1 MMSLTP
7 QWQRLSKWQQLV
19 VFVIGSGAIIGVVY
33 AVVLGPL
40 WRWVSHLVAEVHQ
53 TEVRFVDAVAA
64 SRQADG
70 VNKAFKAYAPYVTSS
85 GPVEAELA
93 GFLSEVE
100 AALHQAGLVV
110 LNLKPVTPR
119 EGDVETISV
128 TVEGESSPGQLI
140 QFLSAVQ
147 RSVRLLKVT
156 ELTIRTSSEGH
167 ALRSSMVISKLMLK

>member
-1 MMSLTP
+1 MASVTQ
-7 QWQRLSKWQQLV
+7 QWQRFSKWQQLA
-19 VFVIGSGAIIGVVY
+19 VFVLGSFVIIGTVY

-40 WRWVSHLVAEVHQ
+40 WRWASRLVAEVHQ
-53 TEVRFVDAVAA
+53 TEARFVDAVAA
-64 SRQADG
+64 SRQADV
-70 VNKAFKAYAPYVTSS
+70 VNKAFRAYEPYVKPS

-167 ALRSSMVISKLMLK
+167 ALRSSMMITKLLL